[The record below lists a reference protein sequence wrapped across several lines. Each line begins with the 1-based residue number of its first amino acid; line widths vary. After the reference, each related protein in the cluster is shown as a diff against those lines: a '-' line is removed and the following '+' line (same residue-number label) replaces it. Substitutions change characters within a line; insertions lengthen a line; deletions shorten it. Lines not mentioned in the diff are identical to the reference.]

1 MDNKDHWGKNIKIE
15 FNIFVQIIQLAEKI
29 IIGGVPE
36 HFNIPWYYGT
46 QQGMFKSTGWDV
58 SWQSYPGGTGAML
71 ADLKAGKL
79 DMATLLTEGAIA
91 GILDGIDAS
100 IVKFYVDSPLIWGIH
115 VKAGS
120 GITMN
125 DLQGK
130 KYAISRFKSGSHLMP
145 FVNASQRNLQITDSD
160 FVVVKDLDG
169 ARKALANGDADI
181 FFWEKYITKPFVD
194 NGEFE
199 KIGSC
204 PTPWPSFVVVCQ
216 NQLLKDH
223 FNDLHNLFNQ
233 LHQVTKNLVQSGD
246 IIGMVANEFGLQ
258 HFDAVKWYAAVEWN
272 LDLGVDTEKLGAVVN
287 RLMEL
292 GLIPS
297 IPLDVAIQKLVD
309 QRSIFNFA
317 E

>member
-1 MDNKDHWGKNIKIE
+1 MNLLR
-15 FNIFVQIIQLAEKI
+15 LAEKI

-58 SWQSYPGGTGAML
+58 SWRSYPGGTGAML
-71 ADLKAGKL
+71 ADLKEGKL
-79 DMATLLTEGAIA
+79 DMATLLTEGAVA

-100 IVKFYVDSPLIWGIH
+100 IVKFYVDSPLNWGIH
-115 VKAGS
+115 IRKGA
-120 GITMN
+120 GITM
-125 DLQGK
+125 DTLQGK

-145 FVNASQRNLQITDSD
+145 FVTAHQKNLTISESD
-160 FVVVKDLDG
+160 FVIVKDLDG

-216 NQLLKDH
+216 NSLLKDH
-223 FNDLHNLFNQ
+223 FNDLHILFQQ
-233 LHQVTKNLVQSGD
+233 LHQVIIDLVQSGD
-246 IIGMVANEFGLQ
+246 IIGMVADEFGLQ

-272 LDLGVDTEKLGAVVN
+272 TGLGVDTEKLGAAVN

-292 GLIPS
+292 NLIPT
-297 IPLDVAIQKLVD
+297 IPLDVAIRKLVD
-309 QRSIFNFA
+309 QRSIFNFV

>member
-1 MDNKDHWGKNIKIE
+1 
-15 FNIFVQIIQLAEKI
+15 LAEKI

-46 QQGMFKSTGWDV
+46 QHGMFNSTGWDV

-71 ADLKAGKL
+71 ADLKAGHL

-115 VKAGS
+115 VKKGS
-120 GITMN
+120 GITIN

-130 KYAISRFKSGSHLMP
+130 KYAISRLKSGSHLMP
-145 FVNASQRNLQITDSD
+145 YVNASQRNLQIKESD
-160 FVVVKDLDG
+160 FVIVKDLNG
-169 ARKALANGDADI
+169 ARKALANGEADL
-181 FFWEKYITKPFVD
+181 FFWEKYITKPYVD

-199 KIGSC
+199 KIASC

-216 NQLLKDH
+216 NKLLKNH
-223 FNDLHNLFNQ
+223 FNDLHNLFDQ
-233 LHQVTKNLVQSGD
+233 LHRVIQKLVQSGD
-246 IIGMVANEFGLQ
+246 IIGMVANEFGLT

-272 LDLGVDTEKLGAVVN
+272 MDLGVDTEKLGAVVN

-292 GLIPS
+292 NLIPT
-297 IPLDVAIQKLVD
+297 IPLDIAVQKLVD
-309 QRSIFNFA
+309 QRSIFNFV

>member
-1 MDNKDHWGKNIKIE
+1 MLKYP
-15 FNIFVQIIQLAEKI
+15 FLAEKI

-46 QQGMFKSTGWDV
+46 QHGMFDSTGWDV

-71 ADLKAGKL
+71 TALKEGKL
-79 DMATLLTEGAIA
+79 DMATLLTEGAIS

-100 IVKFYVDSPLIWGIH
+100 IVKFYVDSPLNWGIH
-115 VKAGS
+115 IRKGA
-120 GITMN
+120 GITMD

-145 FVNASQRNLQITDSD
+145 FVNAHQKNLQITDGD
-160 FVVVKDLDG
+160 FVIVKDLDG

-194 NGEFE
+194 SGEFE

-216 NQLLKDH
+216 NELLKNR
-223 FNDLHNLFNQ
+223 FNDLHLLFEQ
-233 LHQVTKNLVQSGD
+233 LHQVIKNLVQSGD
-246 IIGMVANEFGLQ
+246 IIKMVANEFGLKY
-258 HFDAVKWYAAVEWN
+258 FDAVKWYAAVEWN
-272 LDLGVDTEKLGAVVN
+272 MDLGVDTEKLGAVVN

-292 GLIPS
+292 KLIEPVQ
-297 IPLDVAIQKLVD
+297 LDNAIQKLVD
-309 QRSIFNFA
+309 KRSIFNFS

>member
-1 MDNKDHWGKNIKIE
+1 MFYTFAMNLFH
-15 FNIFVQIIQLAEKI
+15 LAEKI

-46 QQGMFKSTGWDV
+46 QQGMFESTGWDV
-58 SWQSYPGGTGAML
+58 SWRSYPGGTGAML
-71 ADLKAGKL
+71 ADLKEGKL
-79 DMATLLTEGAIA
+79 DMATLLTEGAVA

-100 IVKFYVDSPLIWGIH
+100 IVKFYVDSPLNWGIH
-115 VKAGS
+115 TRYGA

-125 DLQGK
+125 DLRGK

-145 FVNASQRNLQITDSD
+145 FVTASQKNITIADSD
-160 FVVVKDLDG
+160 FVIVKDLDG
-169 ARKALANGDADI
+169 ARKALAKGDADL

-216 NQLLKDH
+216 NSLLKEH
-223 FNDLHNLFNQ
+223 FNDLHVLFQQ
-233 LHQVTKNLVQSGD
+233 LHQVIADLVQSGD
-246 IIGMVANEFGLQ
+246 IIGMVADEFGLQ

-272 LDLGVDTEKLGAVVN
+272 TELGVDTEKLGAAVN

-292 GLIPS
+292 NLIPT
-297 IPLDVAIQKLVD
+297 IPLDAAIRKLVD
-309 QRSIFNFA
+309 QRSIFNFV